1 MFVDIEINIFMSF
14 IFALFLFPFL
24 HSNIFNFRHYVIAG
38 KTYRH
43 VPFIE
48 KNVTHSYLHRKL
60 AYFIC
65 YCFLYALR
73 NTSAS
78 VLRVIRK
85 PSEFKG
91 TYPDAFETSARILPF
106 PWIYEMPVVCL

>member
-73 NTSAS
+73 NTGAS

-85 PSEFKG
+85 NLPSLK
-91 TYPDAFETSARILPF
+91 ARIQTLSKLPPAF
-106 PWIYEMPVVCL
+106 SPFRGSTRCR